1 MYPNAGDVQAPTPAA
16 TPGGGR
22 KAHVYKEEW
31 EMDEGAYGSHGT
43 PRVNPHGKFRF
54 LPAIVWWG
62 FRGRDNCFPFFFSL
76 SLGSPKFPVSLL
88 QNWLGLCFFSF
99 RFSLSLLFCF
109 LVSMLRCSQGAEVR
123 TNKKKK
129 KTDLVLLLALA
140 RSVSDL
146 NQSVAQGLSAPETST
161 PVPDEEIGYLAS
173 EHYARVISPPESGTP
188 VVGFSDQDTASLAR
202 AIGGDASEDKDSELA
217 IHLDPPTY
225 HHHLHNHHPHRIP
238 SSRPGTRPST
248 RPASPTKHYHDE
260 EDANDTETEIE
271 REQEYP
277 ILAAD
282 EVLKRAGGGYMAP
295 AISPPLAAWRPESAV
310 NSRPHSRP
318 QSTHPGI
325 DDDDDDDEDADVEP
339 VRLSGRGFESKE
351 SLVRESLESG
361 ERPEPLFPESDDEAE
376 RKETPGEM
384 KVHEKP
390 KRPGMPESMG
400 SSGGHRFPSKDVWEE
415 APEFSQLEA
424 TVSSTPPPKDTEMT
438 DEEREAER
446 TIPKRTDGKPET
458 GVKFIHGQPNEHYV
472 PGDEVEFERKQKEAL
487 KKTVEYRHHVNRE
500 GRDDGLE
507 KLLKRGSST
516 DDPDKLGASSSREK
530 AKRFPS
536 NDIWE
541 DVPPSLELSAELTHL
556 PEEEYSATEPKDR
569 ATTSGTTK
577 FEDPNMSEVEKR
589 PTTGAPI
596 EASSRP
602 EILARPAVPSARPAP
617 KVRGAPPTP
626 PDRPQASDQPV
637 TEKRLPPGLPDRPKP
652 KVPLNRPVRPVGGLA
667 AKSPS
672 ADAVPTVPK
681 SKPSVPPRTGGK
693 IAALKAGFLSDLDN
707 RLKLGPMAPKKAEE
721 EAPASPEKEKE
732 KEVLADVRKSRAK
745 GPRGR
750 KLPTATTTEAAAP
763 KEEKK
768 LEIMSVGVWS
778 IWSVGDQGDI
788 EVLTDSPPPE
798 KKAAQEDK
806 KEKKDEDSVPAA
818 TTSTLPGV
826 TGTGAQTVPSISD
839 TQEKDLEVPA
849 TTVAEEKEEKG
860 ALPTVIPADEHPE
873 DAAPAAADKKSDT
886 DAVGEAEKGRVDEAA
901 EVAVAGGDVSNMEGD
916 ARVEV

>member
-1 MYPNAGDVQAPTPAA
+1 MASAAPAPLVPPRPSRASNNDATSASASVPAIPPRPSTKPRSTPEEGEAEGEQQQQEPELHTISPSTELHQPVARVPYRTPVRKNTGIPQIGKRVPMYPNAGDVQAPTPAA

-43 PRVNPHGKFRF
+43 PRVNPH
-54 LPAIVWWG
+54 
-62 FRGRDNCFPFFFSL
+62 
-76 SLGSPKFPVSLL
+76 
-88 QNWLGLCFFSF
+88 
-99 RFSLSLLFCF
+99 
-109 LVSMLRCSQGAEVR
+109 
-123 TNKKKK
+123 
-129 KTDLVLLLALA
+129 A

-248 RPASPTKHYHDE
+248 RPASPTKHYHDD

-318 QSTHPGI
+318 QSTHP
-325 DDDDDDDEDADVEP
+325 VK
-339 VRLSGRGFESKE
+339 LSGHGFESKE

-361 ERPEPLFPESDDEAE
+361 ERPEPLFPESDEEAE
-376 RKETPGEM
+376 GKETPGEM

-458 GVKFIHGQPNEHYV
+458 GT
-472 PGDEVEFERKQKEAL
+472 A
-487 KKTVEYRHHVNRE
+487 EYRHHVSRE

-530 AKRFPS
+530 VKRFPS

-577 FEDPNMSEVEKR
+577 FEDPTTSEVEKR

-602 EILARPAVPSARPAP
+602 EIPARPAVPSARPAP
-617 KVRGAPPTP
+617 KVR
-626 PDRPQASDQPV
+626 
-637 TEKRLPPGLPDRPKP
+637 
-652 KVPLNRPVRPVGGLA
+652 
-667 AKSPS
+667 
-672 ADAVPTVPK
+672 VPK

-768 LEIMSVGVWS
+768 PEIMSVGVWS
-778 IWSVGDQGDI
+778 IWSVGDQGDV

-798 KKAAQEDK
+798 KKEAQEDK
-806 KEKKDEDSVPAA
+806 KEKKEDSSVPAA

-826 TGTGAQTVPSISD
+826 TGTGVQTVPSVSD

-849 TTVAEEKEEKG
+849 TTAAEEKEEKG
-860 ALPTVIPADEHPE
+860 ALPTVIPAEEHPG
-873 DAAPAAADKKSDT
+873 DAAPAAAEKKSDA
-886 DAVGEAEKGRVDEAA
+886 DAVGETEKGRVDEAA
-901 EVAVAGGDVSNMEGD
+901 EVAVAGGDVSNTEGD
-916 ARVEV
+916 AKVEV

>member
-1 MYPNAGDVQAPTPAA
+1 MASAAPAPLVPPRPSRAPNNDAISASASVPAIPPRPFTKPRSTPEEEEAEGEQQQQEPEPEPEPEPELHTISASTELHQPVARVPYRTPVRKNTGIPQIGKRVPMYPNAGDVQAPTPAA

-31 EMDEGAYGSHGT
+31 EMDEGAYGTHGT
-43 PRVNPHGKFRF
+43 PRVNPH
-54 LPAIVWWG
+54 
-62 FRGRDNCFPFFFSL
+62 
-76 SLGSPKFPVSLL
+76 
-88 QNWLGLCFFSF
+88 
-99 RFSLSLLFCF
+99 
-109 LVSMLRCSQGAEVR
+109 
-123 TNKKKK
+123 
-129 KTDLVLLLALA
+129 A

-188 VVGFSDQDTASLAR
+188 AVGFSDQDTASLAR
-202 AIGGDASEDKDSELA
+202 AIGGGASEDKDSELA

-248 RPASPTKHYHDE
+248 RPASPAKHYHDE
-260 EDANDTETEIE
+260 DEEDGNDTETENE

-325 DDDDDDDEDADVEP
+325 DDDDEDADVEP
-339 VRLSGRGFESKE
+339 VKLSGHDFESKE
-351 SLVRESLESG
+351 LLGRESLESG
-361 ERPEPLFPESDDEAE
+361 ERPEPLFPESDEEAE
-376 RKETPGEM
+376 GKETPGEM

-458 GVKFIHGQPNEHYV
+458 GIKFIHGQPNEHYT
-472 PGDEVEFERKQKEAL
+472 A
-487 KKTVEYRHHVNRE
+487 EYRHHVSRE

-530 AKRFPS
+530 VKRFPS

-569 ATTSGTTK
+569 ATTGGTTK
-577 FEDPNMSEVEKR
+577 FEDPATLEVERR

-602 EILARPAVPSARPAP
+602 EIRARPVVPSARPAP
-617 KVRGAPPTP
+617 KAR
-626 PDRPQASDQPV
+626 
-637 TEKRLPPGLPDRPKP
+637 
-652 KVPLNRPVRPVGGLA
+652 
-667 AKSPS
+667 
-672 ADAVPTVPK
+672 VPK

-693 IAALKAGFLSDLDN
+693 IAALKQGFFKDLDN

-721 EAPASPEKEKE
+721 GAPSSPEKVKE
-732 KEVLADVRKSRAK
+732 KEVLSDVRKSRAK

-778 IWSVGDQGDI
+778 IWSVGDQGDV
-788 EVLTDSPPPE
+788 EVLTDSPPPGG
-798 KKAAQEDK
+798 KDAQEEK
-806 KEKKDEDSVPAA
+806 KEKKEDTSVPVA
-818 TTSTLPGV
+818 TTTTLPGV
-826 TGTGAQTVPSISD
+826 SGTGAQTVPSVSD
-839 TQEKDLEVPA
+839 TQENDLEVPV
-849 TTVAEEKEEKG
+849 TTAAEEKEEKG
-860 ALPTVIPADEHPE
+860 ALATVIPAEEHPG
-873 DAAPAAADKKSDT
+873 DAAPAAADKKSDV
-886 DAVGEAEKGRVDEAA
+886 DAVGETEKGRVDEAA
-901 EVAVAGGDVSNMEGD
+901 EVAVAGGDVSNTEGD

>member
-1 MYPNAGDVQAPTPAA
+1 MASTAPAPLVPPRPSRASNNDAASASAPVPAIPPRPSTKPRSTPEEGEAEGEQQQQEPELHTISPSTELHQPVARVPYRTPVRKNTGIPQIGKRVPMYPNAGDVQAPTPAA

-43 PRVNPHGKFRF
+43 PRVNPH
-54 LPAIVWWG
+54 
-62 FRGRDNCFPFFFSL
+62 
-76 SLGSPKFPVSLL
+76 
-88 QNWLGLCFFSF
+88 
-99 RFSLSLLFCF
+99 
-109 LVSMLRCSQGAEVR
+109 
-123 TNKKKK
+123 
-129 KTDLVLLLALA
+129 A

-238 SSRPGTRPST
+238 SSRPGTRP
-248 RPASPTKHYHDE
+248 K
-260 EDANDTETEIE
+260 DANDTETEIE

-318 QSTHPGI
+318 QSTHPGM

-339 VRLSGRGFESKE
+339 VRLSGHGFESKE

-376 RKETPGEM
+376 GKETPGEM

-390 KRPGMPESMG
+390 KRPGMPESIG

-438 DEEREAER
+438 DEEREADR

-472 PGDEVEFERKQKEAL
+472 PGDEVEFERKQKDAL

-516 DDPDKLGASSSREK
+516 DDPDKLGASSNREK
-530 AKRFPS
+530 VKRFPS

-541 DVPPSLELSAELTHL
+541 DVPPSLELSAELTYL

-577 FEDPNMSEVEKR
+577 FEDPNTLEVEKR

-602 EILARPAVPSARPAP
+602 EIPARPAVPSARPAP
-617 KVRGAPPTP
+617 KV
-626 PDRPQASDQPV
+626 
-637 TEKRLPPGLPDRPKP
+637 
-652 KVPLNRPVRPVGGLA
+652 PLNRPVRPVGSLV

-672 ADAVPTVPK
+672 ADAVPTLPK

-707 RLKLGPMAPKKAEE
+707 RLKLGPMAPKKTEE

-732 KEVLADVRKSRAK
+732 KEVLADVRKGRAK

-763 KEEKK
+763 KEEQKP
-768 LEIMSVGVWS
+768 EIMSVGVWS
-778 IWSVGDQGDI
+778 IWSVGDQGDV

-798 KKAAQEDK
+798 KKKAQEDK
-806 KEKKDEDSVPAA
+806 KEKKEDSSVPAA

-826 TGTGAQTVPSISD
+826 TGTGAQTVPSVSD

-849 TTVAEEKEEKG
+849 TTAAEEKEEKG
-860 ALPTVIPADEHPE
+860 ALPTVIPAEEHPG
-873 DAAPAAADKKSDT
+873 DAAPATADKKSDT

-901 EVAVAGGDVSNMEGD
+901 EVAVAGGDVSNTEGD